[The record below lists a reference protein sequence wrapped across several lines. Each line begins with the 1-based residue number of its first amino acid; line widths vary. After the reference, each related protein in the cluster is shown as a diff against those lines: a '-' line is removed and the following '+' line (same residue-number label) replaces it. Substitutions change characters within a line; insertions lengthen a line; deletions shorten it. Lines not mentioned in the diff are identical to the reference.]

1 VIKARGSVGIL
12 GAIAFVWFSTR
23 LFGTLRSVLGE
34 VFDIEQGLDFIKGKL
49 FDIRITIMSTILFV
63 IYTVLSAY
71 LKIATTKAFGV
82 LNTVGFGSAF
92 RIRLE
97 YWAGNL
103 IATMFITGMFF
114 ALYKFLPNR
123 RIRWQSALVGAVFT
137 SVLFELAKQLF
148 TAYIGSFN
156 PGSLYAGTLYGIV
169 IVVFWVYY
177 AALIFIL
184 GGEVGRVY
192 ELRRTRRLQRETFEG

>member
-1 VIKARGSVGIL
+1 M
-12 GAIAFVWFSTR
+12 
-23 LFGTLRSVLGE
+23 LGE

-49 FDIRITIMSTILFV
+49 FDIKITVVSTVLFV
-63 IYTVLSAY
+63 VYAVLSAY
-71 LKIATTKAFGV
+71 LKIATSKALGRARRAVVSHATRV
-82 LNTVGFGSAF
+82 LVRELCS
-92 RIRLE
+92 RL
-97 YWAGNL
+97 
-103 IATMFITGMFF
+103 TFIVGMFF
-114 ALYKFLPNR
+114 SLYKFLPSR
-123 RIRWQSALVGAVFT
+123 RIRWQPALVGALFT

-156 PGSLYAGTLYGIV
+156 PSSLYAGTLAGIV

-184 GGEVGRVY
+184 GGEVGQVY